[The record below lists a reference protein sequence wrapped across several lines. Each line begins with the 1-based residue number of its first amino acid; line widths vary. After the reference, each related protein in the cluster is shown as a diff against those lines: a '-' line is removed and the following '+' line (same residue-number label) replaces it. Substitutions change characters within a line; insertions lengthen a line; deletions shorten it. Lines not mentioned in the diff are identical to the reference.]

1 LIIFNQGDFFF
12 AMKNTLTVNW
22 NKEHFLTELVS
33 YGWVF
38 LGSFILAVAYALFI
52 IPHAIVPGG
61 ILGLS
66 IVGNE
71 LTSVSIGIL
80 ALCINIPL
88 LLWGTKVLG
97 RKVGIKTAFSMIL
110 VSLFIDLLTIMTQNK
125 AYVDDVLVSVL
136 FGGVIIGVAVAIV
149 MNAGATTGGN
159 DILVRILATKIKLP
173 YSQLILIIDGA
184 VILLGI
190 FVFEDFTMAAYS
202 IIAII
207 AISKTIDYYIKKALQ
222 NRTVLVFSKKNLLI
236 QEELLND
243 TKSTNNVLK
252 LIHHDANDKLILITK
267 NNKKLAPLENL
278 IYKIDPDAHVS
289 VLESNSL

>member
-1 LIIFNQGDFFF
+1 
-12 AMKNTLTVNW
+12 MKNIFTLQLK
-22 NKEHFLTELVS
+22 KEILLTELRS
-33 YGWVF
+33 YTWVF
-38 LGSFILAVAYALFI
+38 LGSLLLSIAYVVLI
-52 IPHAIVPGG
+52 IPHNIVPGG

-66 IVGNE
+66 IVANKVAG
-71 LTSVSIGIL
+71 VSIGLI

-97 RKVGIKTAFSMIL
+97 AKTGLKTAFSMIL
-110 VSLFIDLLTIMTQNK
+110 VSFFIDVFSVFTQGK
-125 AYVDDVLVSVL
+125 VYVEDVLVSSI

-173 YSQLILIIDGA
+173 YSQLILIIDGI

-207 AISKTIDYYIKKALQ
+207 AISKTIEYYMKKSVQ
-222 NRTVLVFSKKNLLI
+222 NKTVLVFSTKNLLI
-236 QEELLND
+236 QEEILVNKD
-243 TKSTNNVLK
+243 STDSILK
-252 LIHHDANDKLILITK
+252 LIHHDTNGKMILITK
-267 NNKKLAPLENL
+267 STKKLEIVKNI
-278 IYKIDPDAHVS
+278 IYKVDPEATIT
-289 VLESNSL
+289 VLESNSLIS

>member
-1 LIIFNQGDFFF
+1 MIIFNQGDFFF

>member
-1 LIIFNQGDFFF
+1 
-12 AMKNTLTVNW
+12 MKNIVTINLSRERVIA
-22 NKEHFLTELVS
+22 ELIS

-38 LGSFILAVAYALFI
+38 FGSFILSIAYVLFI
-52 IPHAIVPGG
+52 IPHSLVPGG

-66 IVGNE
+66 IVTNE
-71 LTSVSIGIL
+71 LTSLSIGMVAL
-80 ALCINIPL
+80 AVNIPL

-110 VSLFIDLLTIMTQNK
+110 VSLFIDLFSIVTNGKI
-125 AYVDDVLVSVL
+125 YIDDVLVSSL

-159 DILVRILATKIKLP
+159 DILVRIIATKIKLP
-173 YSQLILIIDGA
+173 YSQLILVIDGA

-207 AISKTIDYYIKKALQ
+207 AISKTIDYYIKKSVQ
-222 NRTVLVFSKKNLLI
+222 NRTVFVFSSKNLLI
-236 QEELLND
+236 QEALLMNEN
-243 TKSTNNVLK
+243 STDSILK
-252 LIHHDANDKLILITK
+252 LIHHDSNDKLILITK
-267 NNKKLAPLENL
+267 NNKKIAPLEGL
-278 IYKIDPDAHVS
+278 IYSIDPHATIT
-289 VLESNSL
+289 VLESNSN